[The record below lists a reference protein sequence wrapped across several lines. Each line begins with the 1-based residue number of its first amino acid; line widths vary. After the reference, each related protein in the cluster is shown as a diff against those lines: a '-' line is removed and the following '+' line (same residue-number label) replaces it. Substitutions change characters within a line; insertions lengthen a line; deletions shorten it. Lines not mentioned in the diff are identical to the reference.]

1 MAARPAL
8 PADYWIETIPFKE
21 TREYVPRVLAFS
33 VIYDWRLDGRTRSLT
48 DRLEGR
54 DANSPR
60 QFSCPTPPDALASAA
75 NPTAR

>member
-48 DRLEGR
+48 DRLEGS
-54 DANSPR
+54 DEHVPR
-60 QFSCPTPPDALASAA
+60 QFACTTVPDAAASTAT
-75 NPTAR
+75 PTAR

>member
-1 MAARPAL
+1 
-8 PADYWIETIPFKE
+8 
-21 TREYVPRVLAFS
+21 VLAFS